1 MLLAGTNANWRADY
15 VKITAMLFRRLAFII
30 VFALC
35 AAAGV
40 GAEEKSP
47 LFMAVEAGNAA
58 EIERLIA
65 SGEADANKADKRGFT
80 PLHVAADLDNS
91 DAVSALIKNGADTE
105 IVNNSGL
112 TPLLQAVMNG
122 SFWAMNTI
130 LKGGGNVNYAQ
141 EGSLRTA
148 LHFAAVADGYAGTVN
163 DLVYYGAE
171 VNRVDKDGNTPLHL
185 AAQYGSSDAAV
196 ALINKGADLNIRNS
210 SGRTP
215 LQVAIHHRGKKDAMS
230 IFLYNVPNFLEKR
243 SEQEAMDLLRKLE

>member
-1 MLLAGTNANWRADY
+1 
-15 VKITAMLFRRLAFII
+15 MLFRRLASII

-47 LFMAVEAGNAA
+47 LFVAAAADNAA
-58 EIERLIA
+58 EIERLIV
-65 SGEADANKADKRGFT
+65 SGEADANKADKRGST
-80 PLHVAADLDNS
+80 PLHVAAGLDNS

-122 SFWAMNTI
+122 GFWAMNA
-130 LKGGGNVNYAQ
+130 LLRGGGKVNYAQ

-148 LHFAAVADGYAGTVN
+148 LHFAAVAGESYETTVY

-171 VNRVDKDGNTPLHL
+171 VNVADKDGNTPLHL
-185 AAQYGSSDAAV
+185 AARYGILHVAV
-196 ALINKGADLNIRNS
+196 GLINRGADLNIRNS

-215 LQVAIHHRGKKDAMS
+215 LQVAIHHRGKKDVMA
-230 IFLYNVPNFLEKR
+230 IFLKNVPDFLEKK